1 MPIRYLAIE
10 GVPGVGKTRL
20 ARLLGDRFNAR
31 LILEVPEENP
41 FLPLYYEDPARYA
54 FQAQVFYLLSRFR
67 QQQEVHQLDLFQS
80 MAVSNYL
87 FLRDRV
93 YASLT
98 LNDDELAL
106 YEHLVDAVSET
117 VPRPDLVIY
126 LQNSAEN
133 VMRAIRRRDRG
144 YERVMTE
151 EYLARLIDAYNQF
164 FFHYTQTPLL
174 VVQSANLDF
183 VHRPDDL
190 EALMD
195 QLDSPPAGTRHYS
208 PMQVGL

>member
-1 MPIRYLAIE
+1 MAIRYLSIE

-20 ARLLGDRFNAR
+20 ASILGERFNAR
-31 LILEVPEENP
+31 LLLEVPEENP
-41 FLPLYYEDPARYA
+41 FLPLYYEDPDRYA
-54 FQAQVFYLLSRFR
+54 FQTQVFYLLSRYR

-80 MAVSNYL
+80 MAVANYL
-87 FLRDRV
+87 FHRDRI

-98 LNDDELAL
+98 LSDDELAL
-106 YEHLVDAVSET
+106 YEHLVDAVSEN

-126 LQNSAEN
+126 LQNSVEN

-144 YERVMTE
+144 YERVMTT
-151 EYLARLIDAYNQF
+151 EYVSRLIDAYNRF

-174 VVQSANLDF
+174 VVQAANLDF
-183 VHRPDDL
+183 VHRPNDL
-190 EALMD
+190 EALLG

-208 PMQVGL
+208 PMSVGT